1 MLFRSRGLN
10 RNFLRF
16 RDEDL
21 PALAVSF
28 TGQPFLRNHDTHDIG
43 ARDGTILASSLDGDY
58 FKQTIRL
65 TTRQGMTDYVEG
77 RIDRF
82 SIGWNYADIFCTVC
96 NSRWVT
102 CSHMPG
108 RSTTRPMERCCASYC
123 SRTRQARKRARSI
136 PLPWTTLACF
146 RSLCKQS

>member
-1 MLFRSRGLN
+1 MKLGIPNVQPYSVAVLAGAPTLPKSRAEMLAAIESGEMDHLDFDAHVFKRGPN

-21 PALAVSF
+21 PAFAVSF
-28 TGQPFLRNHDTHDIG
+28 TGQPFLRNHDTQDIG
-43 ARDGTILASSLDGDY
+43 ARDGTILVSSLDGNY

-82 SIGWNYADIFCTVC
+82 SIGWNYEI
-96 NSRWVT
+96 
-102 CSHMPG
+102 G
-108 RSTTRPMERCCASYC
+108 RASCRERV
-123 SRTRQARKRARSI
+123 
-136 PLPWTTLACF
+136 
-146 RSLCKQS
+146 